1 MSFALSAH
9 RTWLPATAAA
19 AAAAA
24 AAATTTTAAIAAAA
38 AAAVAAAA
46 AAAAATRSTLTS
58 LVDTNRTTVQIRAVH
73 LRNRLIGCRVIIK

>member
-46 AAAAATRSTLTS
+46 AAATRSTLTS